1 MALSKASE
9 WQALAKYD
17 FAQHVL
23 KSSGTYFPSLS
34 EMKENE
40 KALDTLSG
48 VKQRINQLENQ
59 HTSDLENLFKYQG
72 QLYMD
77 DALHRY
83 EQYDEVPTEG
93 GPQGSQQPADA
104 FTEAR
109 ELMEDS
115 RKDLS
120 REFEDQH
127 EELRIAHLRAMQPLL
142 KRRKELGAREE
153 AARKRRDAQ
162 FPKSVHEYHL
172 IRNKDIQVRVARFL
186 SAEKGQQEK
195 MMSEFGWAWR
205 QVQPLLDTYNSNAE
219 FKSEVQK
226 ILKDVEA
233 RDPRR
238 RPSAMQLG

>member
-9 WQALAKYD
+9 WHALAKYD

-23 KSSGTYFPSLS
+23 RNSGTYFPSLS

-40 KALDTLSG
+40 KVPDTLSG
-48 VKQRINQLENQ
+48 VKKRINQLENQ

-83 EQYDEVPTEG
+83 EQYDEVFPAG
-93 GPQGSQQPADA
+93 GTQQPADA

-109 ELMEDS
+109 ERVMEDS
-115 RKDLS
+115 RRDLS
-120 REFEDQH
+120 REFEDH
-127 EELRIAHLRAMQPLL
+127 VEELRMAHLHATQPLL
-142 KRRKELGAREE
+142 KRRKELEAREE
-153 AARKRRDAQ
+153 AERKRRDAQ
-162 FPKSVHEYHL
+162 FPKSVDEYHT
-172 IRNKDIQVRVARFL
+172 IRNKDIQVRVARYL
-186 SAEKGQQEK
+186 SADKGQQEK
-195 MMSEFGWAWR
+195 IMSEFGWAWR

-219 FKSEVQK
+219 FKNEVHK

-238 RPSAMQLG
+238 RPNSMQLG